1 MKITSARRTGIALF
15 AFLALVLLMV
25 PIALHAANTPGEL
38 EACVNPG
45 DGNMRL
51 VDSSTAC
58 HNNETRITWNITGP
72 PGPAGPT
79 GATGATGPAGPTG
92 ATGATGPAGPTGAT
106 GATGATGPAGPEG
119 PAGPTGA
126 TGATGATGPAG
137 PPGPSSGGPPYVWTC
152 TPGHFTNGG
161 ASTGAIYVF
170 NAGSSNATIAA
181 NFLDKDGNNLAGVP
195 IPGGGGDTYPGEAG
209 ASTVTLAAG
218 HTRDIQY
225 KTPEAIPPY
234 TNVVYT
240 VRITSTDQ
248 PITAAADLV
257 FSGFHPFP
265 CTLAPK

>member
-1 MKITSARRTGIALF
+1 MKIASARRTGIAIF

-25 PIALHAANTPGEL
+25 PITLHAANTPGEL

-45 DGNMRL
+45 NGDMRL

-58 HNNETRITWNITGP
+58 HNNETRVTWNITGP
-72 PGPAGPT
+72 IGPPGPTGPEGPTGPT
-79 GATGATGPAGPTG
+79 GATGPA
-92 ATGATGPAGPTGAT
+92 
-106 GATGATGPAGPEG
+106 G

-137 PPGPSSGGPPYVWTC
+137 PPGPSSGGPPFVWTC

-170 NAGSSNATIAA
+170 NAGSSNATIAV
-181 NFLDKDGNNLAGVP
+181 NFLDRDGNNLAGVA

-218 HTRDIQY
+218 HTRDVLY
-225 KTPEAIPPY
+225 KTPEAIPPN

-257 FSGFHPFP
+257 FSGYHPFP

>member
-1 MKITSARRTGIALF
+1 MKITSTRRTGIAILT
-15 AFLALVLLMV
+15 FLALALLMV
-25 PIALHAANTPGEL
+25 PIALHAASTPGVL

-45 DGNMRL
+45 NGNMRL
-51 VDSSTAC
+51 VDSGTAC
-58 HNNETRITWNITGP
+58 HNNETRVTWNITGP
-72 PGPAGPT
+72 P
-79 GATGATGPAGPTG
+79 
-92 ATGATGPAGPTGAT
+92 
-106 GATGATGPAGPEG
+106 G

-137 PPGPSSGGPPYVWTC
+137 PPGPSSGGPPFVWTC

-181 NFLDKDGNNLAGVP
+181 NFLDKDGNNLAGVL

-209 ASTVTLAAG
+209 TSTVTLAAG

-248 PITAAADLV
+248 PITAAANLV
-257 FSGFHPFP
+257 FSGYHPFP

>member
-1 MKITSARRTGIALF
+1 MPKKETLMKIASRRRAGIAGIASF
-15 AFLALVLLMV
+15 ALALLIL
-25 PIALHAANTPGEL
+25 PIALYAANTPGVL

-45 DGNMRL
+45 NGDMRL

-58 HNNETRITWNITGP
+58 HNNETRVTWNIEGP
-72 PGPAGPT
+72 AGPAGPT
-79 GATGATGPAGPTG
+79 GPAGPMGPAG
-92 ATGATGPAGPTGAT
+92 AT
-106 GATGATGPAGPEG
+106 GPEG

-137 PPGPSSGGPPYVWTC
+137 PPGPSSGGPPFVWTC

>member
-1 MKITSARRTGIALF
+1 MPQKETLMKITSARRTGIAIF

-25 PIALHAANTPGEL
+25 PIALHAANTPGVL

-45 DGNMRL
+45 NGNMRL
-51 VDSSTAC
+51 VDSSTDC
-58 HNNETRITWNITGP
+58 HSNETRVTWNIEGP

-79 GATGATGPAGPTG
+79 GPVGPTGATGPA
-92 ATGATGPAGPTGAT
+92 
-106 GATGATGPAGPEG
+106 G

-161 ASTGAIYVF
+161 VSTGVIYVF
-170 NAGSSNATIAA
+170 NAGSSAATIAV
-181 NFLDKDGNNLAGVP
+181 NFLDRDGNNLAGVAV
-195 IPGGGGDTYPGEAG
+195 PGGGGATYPGEAG

-218 HTRDIQY
+218 HTRDLPY
-225 KTPEAIPPY
+225 KTPDTADPL
-234 TNVVYT
+234 TNVVFT

>member
-1 MKITSARRTGIALF
+1 MKIASMRRAGIAGF
-15 AFLALVLLMV
+15 ALLALVLLIL
-25 PIALHAANTPGEL
+25 PIALHAASTPGEL
-38 EACVNPG
+38 QACVNPG
-45 DGNMRL
+45 NGNMRL
-51 VDSSTAC
+51 VDSSAAC
-58 HNNETRITWNITGP
+58 HNNETFVTWSITGP
-72 PGPAGPT
+72 AGPAGPT
-79 GATGATGPAGPTG
+79 GPTGATGPAGPIGATGPAGPTG
-92 ATGATGPAGPTGAT
+92 ATGPAGPTGPTGATGSEGPTGAT
-106 GATGATGPAGPEG
+106 GATGPA
-119 PAGPTGA
+119 
-126 TGATGATGPAG
+126 GPAG

-181 NFLDKDGNNLAGVP
+181 NFLDKDGNNLTGVA

>member
-1 MKITSARRTGIALF
+1 VPQKETLMKTTSARRNGIVLF
-15 AFLALVLLMV
+15 VFLALVLMMI
-25 PIALHAANTPGEL
+25 PIVLHAANTPGVL

-45 DGNMRL
+45 NGNMRL
-51 VDSSTAC
+51 VDSSTDC
-58 HNNETRITWNITGP
+58 HNNETRVTWNIEGP
-72 PGPAGPT
+72 TGPAGPTGAT

-92 ATGATGPAGPTGAT
+92 ATGATGPAGP
-106 GATGATGPAGPEG
+106 
-119 PAGPTGA
+119 

-161 ASTGAIYVF
+161 ASTGVIYVF
-170 NAGSSNATIAA
+170 NAGSSAATIAV
-181 NFLDKDGNNLAGVP
+181 NFLDRNGNNLQGVP

-218 HTRDIQY
+218 HTRDVPY
-225 KTPEAIPPY
+225 KTPDTTDPI
-234 TNVVYT
+234 TNVVFT
-240 VRITSTDQ
+240 IRITSTDQ